1 MVAGGTGLEFE
12 HDQLDVRGAVLD
24 LLASKH
30 IGAAF
35 QPIWDLAARRV
46 FGVEGLARPGGGHRL
61 RGPRDAFRG
70 AARLGLVAEL
80 DALCRQAVFAAAGEL
95 PHDVL
100 LFVNLS
106 PEVVGVRSFGRRL
119 LREVEN
125 AGLTPDRV
133 VIEVVEAAFAPM
145 EPVEAPVR
153 ELRDLGFR
161 LALDRAGS
169 TRCPT
174 VVFAVAPEFIKVDP
188 DVVASA
194 GRGEQRRAAWDAIKA
209 YTAQGDRVVIAQKV
223 ETPAMLRAVMG
234 DRAEL
239 PCAQG
244 YLLGRP
250 SLEPPW
256 RSTTSARWPLRRISM
271 GPELEAAALPSQC
284 WCRFDGG
291 HQAEPGITTS
301 GRQDAV
307 HAAGR

>member
-1 MVAGGTGLEFE
+1 MVAPGAGLESD

-24 LLASKH
+24 LLASKR

-35 QPIWDLAARRV
+35 QPIWNLAARRV
-46 FGVEGLARPGGGHRL
+46 FGVEGLARPGAGHGSL
-61 RGPRDAFRG
+61 GPRDAFRG

-95 PHDVL
+95 PRDVL

-106 PEVVGVRSFGRRL
+106 PEVIGVRSFGRRL

-145 EPVEAPVR
+145 DPVEAPVR
-153 ELRDLGFR
+153 ELRHLGFR

-169 TRCPT
+169 TRCPA

-188 DVVASA
+188 EVVAGA
-194 GRGEQRRAAWDAIKA
+194 GRSERQRAVWDAICA
-209 YTAQGDRVVIAQKV
+209 YAAQGDRIVIAQDV
-223 ETPAMLRAVMG
+223 ETPLMLRAVMS
-234 DRAEL
+234 DRAAL

-256 RSTTSARWPLRRISM
+256 RSTTSTRWPRRRITM
-271 GPELEAAALPSQC
+271 GPELTATAVPSRC
-284 WCRFDGG
+284 WCQFNGG
-291 HQAEPGITTS
+291 HQVEPGTATRAS
-301 GRQDAV
+301 GG
-307 HAAGR
+307 AALT